1 MKKKLLVV
9 FLVAL
14 MVVSIASCGK
24 STGDML
30 INDGVLTVG
39 IEPEYPPME
48 YKNDSGSL
56 VGFDVDM
63 ANEIADRMGVKV
75 QFVETAWDGIF
86 MGLDAQKYD
95 VVISSVSITQDRI
108 DAGEFLLTDPY
119 MNNGQY
125 IVVRKDGNEIATT
138 DQLAG
143 LKVGVQFAT
152 TADEACAKQ
161 QETVN
166 FSVTQY
172 DTVQQAFLALQAGY
186 VDAVVVDSMVAID
199 YVNNNP
205 DTYKITSAK
214 LTNEPLGIA
223 VGKDN
228 QALVDKLNK
237 VIAEMHKDGTLTK
250 LSEKYLGGYDA
261 TTDIDTEL
269 K

>member
-1 MKKKLLVV
+1 MKKKLFV
-9 FLVAL
+9 FLLVLL
-14 MVVSIASCGK
+14 MVLAVASCGK
-24 STGDML
+24 STSDML
-30 INDGVLTVG
+30 ITKGVLTVG

-48 YKNDSGSL
+48 YKDDSGNL

-63 ANEIADRMGVKV
+63 ANEIASRMGVDI
-75 QFVETAWDGIF
+75 QFVEMAWDGIF

-125 IVVRKDGNEIATT
+125 IVVRSDSDEIAT
-138 DQLAG
+138 AEG
-143 LKVGVQFAT
+143 LEGLTVGVQFAT

-161 QETVN
+161 QATTSFDVI
-166 FSVTQY
+166 QY
-172 DTVQQAFLALQAGY
+172 DTVQQAFLALEAGY

-205 DTYKITSAK
+205 DTFKITSAQ

-223 VGKDN
+223 VGKGN
-228 QALVDKLNK
+228 QDLVDQLNDI
-237 VIAEMHKDGTLTK
+237 IAEMHNDGTLTQ

>member
-1 MKKKLLVV
+1 MKKKLLVLL
-9 FLVAL
+9 LVAL
-14 MVVSIASCGK
+14 IVVSVASCGT
-24 STGDML
+24 STSKML
-30 INDGVLTVG
+30 INDGTLTVG

-48 YKNDSGSL
+48 YKDDSGIL

-63 ANEIADRMGVKV
+63 ANEIADRMGVKI

-86 MGLDAQKYD
+86 MGLSAQKYD
-95 VVISSVSITQDRI
+95 VIISSVSITQARI
-108 DAGEFLLTDPY
+108 DAGEFLLTDAY

-125 IVVRKDGNEIATT
+125 IVVRNDGKEIATT
-138 DQLAG
+138 NDLAG
-143 LKVGVQFAT
+143 LTVGVQFAT

-161 QETVN
+161 QATVN
-166 FSVTQY
+166 FSVIQY

-199 YVNNNP
+199 YVNNNAK
-205 DTYKITSAK
+205 TFKITSAK

-228 QALVDKLNK
+228 KALVDKINK
-237 VIAEMHKDGTLTK
+237 IIAEMHKDGTLKT

-261 TTDIDTEL
+261 TTNIDTTL